1 MNYFRIIFF
10 SIITLT
16 VGGHL
21 ALADEMD
28 AVLESVQKQYDKT
41 RTFKARFTQ
50 KSYLKIMDQT
60 QEAQG
65 EVIIKKPGKMK
76 WVYRAPDPQ
85 ILISNEKGIW
95 LYLPEEKQVTKMA
108 MENIYAANTPALF
121 LVGEGKLRDSFKVD
135 QVLKKDKTLTLVLIP
150 SDKGMNIDRLFL
162 FVEHKSYQIIGS
174 TVYDNLGNETEILF
188 SDIQVNLDLSDD
200 LFEFKIPDG
209 VDLIDFSEK
218 P

>member
-10 SIITLT
+10 SIIALT

-21 ALADEMD
+21 ALADEKD
-28 AVLESVQKQYDKT
+28 EVLDSVQKQYDKT
-41 RTFKARFTQ
+41 RTFKARFIQ

-76 WVYRAPDPQ
+76 WDYRAPDPQ

-108 MENIYAANTPALF
+108 MENIYSANTPALF

-135 QVLKKDKTLTLVLIP
+135 QVLKKDKTLTLILIP

-162 FVEHKSYQIIGS
+162 FVEHKSYQITGS